1 MTLLTN
7 IPDKKIVLLGLAES
21 GKSTIIKSVIQGE
34 TAELGERYDATI
46 NYQRKTLYL
55 CGLEISIFDLGGQ
68 TRFLDK
74 FTGDLAQF
82 VFSNVDAFIFVIEPL
97 QAALFSRS
105 KYYFEL
111 SLEKLNLFS
120 PNAEIFVFL
129 HKSDLILEHNL
140 NSISKDLQKYLT
152 SEISCQIQYYNTS
165 VFSESAYEAVG
176 AVLSQ
181 LLNLKEEFSKI
192 CFDFIHKQLKSV
204 IEIHLLSHEGAFL
217 LHTLNKKQE
226 RPIPLKEIRKY
237 FNLALKQNTPSN
249 MDNTM
254 ISVEGKNYV
263 YLANFL
269 ERGLAIL
276 SVISKDLLVE
286 NSDLSPEI
294 YNNVLKL
301 ANDLNLKSSSIQ
313 KEGNQN

>member
-1 MTLLTN
+1 MTTTTN

-46 NYQRKTLYL
+46 NYQRKLIQL
-55 CGLEISIFDLGGQ
+55 CDLEISIFDLGGQ

-97 QAALFSRS
+97 QTAFFSRS

-120 PNAEIFVFL
+120 PKAEIFVFL
-129 HKSDLILEHNL
+129 HKSDLIPEQNL
-140 NSISKDLQKYLT
+140 NNISKDLRKYLT
-152 SEISCQIQYYNTS
+152 SETYSQIQYYNTS

-176 AVLSQ
+176 VVLSQ
-181 LLNLKEEFSKI
+181 LLQLREEFSDIINK
-192 CFDFIHKQLKSV
+192 FLHKHLKSV
-204 IEIHLLSHEGAFL
+204 IQIHLLTHEGAFL
-217 LHTLNKKQE
+217 LQTPNDKQE
-226 RPIPLKEIRKY
+226 RLIPLSEIRKY
-237 FNLALKQNTPSN
+237 FNLALKQNTLTN
-249 MDNTM
+249 KDNSM
-254 ISVEGKNYV
+254 ISVEEKNYV
-263 YLANFL
+263 YLINFL
-269 ERGLAIL
+269 ERGLAIF
-276 SVISKDLLVE
+276 SAISKDSHLE

-301 ANDLNLKSSSIQ
+301 ADELNLKSRSIP